1 MLIMPRSLTSYRT
14 DREMARMLGR
24 FTFECRVACDT
35 KEPKIEWFKDGREV
49 PRDRQLYR
57 DGLCQLMI
65 DATGPDDTA
74 KYSCRVTT
82 EAGTTDTSAT
92 LRVKGSS
99 SRVCCNL

>member
-1 MLIMPRSLTSYRT
+1 
-14 DREMARMLGR
+14 MLGR

-99 SRVCCNL
+99 SCVCCNL